1 MTKSNPLFVDSTKT
15 RGDLIGTQIE
25 LRNVMVYDDETLS
38 VLVTNNHGMS
48 TRTPL
53 KVLDYRSYDARVHL
67 NHQTHVT
74 YQFVIEKD
82 GQILWL
88 SAQHTGRAQYAIV
101 EVWEPLIDEEAIAS
115 AKALIEKPLNS
126 LDHKADTSN
135 GHGPEWARESS
146 MNVRALMDKW
156 GL

>member
-15 RGDLIGTQIE
+15 RGDLIASQIE
-25 LRNVMVYDDETLS
+25 LRNCQIFDDEQLF

-48 TRTPL
+48 TRTQM
-53 KVLDYRSYDARVHL
+53 KVLDYRSYDAKVHL

-74 YQFVIEKD
+74 FQFIIEKD
-82 GQILWL
+82 GKVLWL
-88 SAQHTGRAQYAIV
+88 SAQHNARAQYVIV
-101 EVWEPLIDEEAIAS
+101 EMWEPLTDPNAIA
-115 AKALIEKPLNS
+115 AAQALINKPLNS
-126 LDHKADTSN
+126 LDHKADDN
-135 GHGPEWARESS
+135 GAAWARESS